1 MPTPVAWCLKERIR
15 GIRMNSYMK
24 GLLALTVLL
33 LTGCMSMGPRS
44 IQTTRADYN
53 MAIQQTNEQELLLN
67 LVRLKY
73 RDSIY
78 FLNVEKVAASL
89 EFNREMGASATVP
102 EKGLNTYTIG
112 AAKVGLVEKP
122 TIFYSPL
129 DGERFTRQMM
139 SVLHPEVLV
148 LLGNSGWSLERLM
161 ALMFQEMNGL
171 KNAPSA
177 TGPTPSYE
185 PVYKDFRQ
193 ALKSLRSLQVR
204 KLVDVGHISESGKP
218 LLELRFLPQAADDPD
233 TLEFK
238 RLLGLA
244 RESNNFKVVIGLG
257 RGGAETINVVPR
269 SMIGILN
276 YLSQGIEPPQK
287 DIERGRVT
295 RTTLANGDTFD
306 WQTLLGGLFRISS
319 SDSEPEN
326 ASIAIRYRD
335 SWFYIADSD
344 LESKSTFSL
353 MSQLMAL
360 QAGSSKQEEMPISFS
375 IGR

>member
-1 MPTPVAWCLKERIR
+1 MHPYIKCYV
-15 GIRMNSYMK
+15 
-24 GLLALTVLL
+24 LLAMLS

-44 IQTTRADYN
+44 IHTTRADYN
-53 MAIQQTNEQELLLN
+53 MAIQQTSEQELLLN

-89 EFNREMGASATVP
+89 EFNREMGASASVP
-102 EKGLNTYTIG
+102 EKGYNSYTIG
-112 AAKVGLVEKP
+112 AAKIGLVEKP

-139 SVLHPEVLV
+139 SVLHPEILV
-148 LLGNSGWSLERLM
+148 LLANSGWSLERLM

-193 ALKSLRSLQVR
+193 AVKILRSLQVR
-204 KLVDVGHISESGKP
+204 KLVDVGHITDSGKP

-233 TLEFK
+233 TVEFK
-238 RLLGLA
+238 RLLGLSHA
-244 RESNNFKVVIGLG
+244 VNNFKVVIGLG

-276 YLSQGIEPPQK
+276 YLSQGIEPPRQ
-287 DIERGRVT
+287 DVERGRVT
-295 RTTLANGDTFD
+295 RTALANGEIFD
-306 WQTLLGGLFRISS
+306 WQLVMGGLFKVSS
-319 SDSEPEN
+319 SETEPEN
-326 ASIAIRYRD
+326 AAVAIRYRD
-335 SWFYIADSD
+335 AWFSISDSD
-344 LESKSTFSL
+344 LDSKSTFSL
-353 MSQLMAL
+353 VSQLMAL
-360 QAGSSKQEEMPISFS
+360 QAGASKQEEMPISFS

>member
-1 MPTPVAWCLKERIR
+1 
-15 GIRMNSYMK
+15 
-24 GLLALTVLL
+24 
-33 LTGCMSMGPRS
+33 
-44 IQTTRADYN
+44 
-53 MAIQQTNEQELLLN
+53 
-67 LVRLKY
+67 
-73 RDSIY
+73 
-78 FLNVEKVAASL
+78 
-89 EFNREMGASATVP
+89 
-102 EKGLNTYTIG
+102 
-112 AAKVGLVEKP
+112 
-122 TIFYSPL
+122 
-129 DGERFTRQMM
+129 
-139 SVLHPEVLV
+139 
-148 LLGNSGWSLERLM
+148 
-161 ALMFQEMNGL
+161 
-171 KNAPSA
+171 
-177 TGPTPSYE
+177 
-185 PVYKDFRQ
+185 
-193 ALKSLRSLQVR
+193 
-204 KLVDVGHISESGKP
+204 
-218 LLELRFLPQAADDPD
+218 LELRFLPQAADDPD

-238 RLLGLA
+238 HLLGLA

>member
-1 MPTPVAWCLKERIR
+1 MTTARNGFVV
-15 GIRMNSYMK
+15 
-24 GLLALTVLL
+24 LTMLM

-44 IQTTRADYN
+44 IHTTRADYN

-89 EFNREMGASATVP
+89 EFNREMGASASVP
-102 EKGLNTYTIG
+102 EKGFTTYTIG

-139 SVLHPEVLV
+139 SVLHPEILV
-148 LLGNSGWSLERLM
+148 LLANSGWSLERLM
-161 ALMFQEMNGL
+161 SLMFQEMNGL

-193 ALKSLRSLQVR
+193 AVKSLRSLQVR

-218 LLELRFLPQAADDPD
+218 LLELRFLPSAADDPD
-233 TLEFK
+233 TVEFK
-238 RLLGLA
+238 RLLGL
-244 RESNNFKVVIGLG
+244 SHNINNFKVVIGLG
-257 RGGAETINVVPR
+257 SGGAETINVVPR

-276 YLSQGIEPPQK
+276 YLSQGVEPPRQ
-287 DIERGRVT
+287 DLERGRVT
-295 RTTLANGDTFD
+295 RTALANGDSFD
-306 WQTLLGGLFRISS
+306 WQMVMGGLFRVS
-319 SDSEPEN
+319 
-326 ASIAIRYRD
+326 
-335 SWFYIADSD
+335 
-344 LESKSTFSL
+344 
-353 MSQLMAL
+353 
-360 QAGSSKQEEMPISFS
+360 
-375 IGR
+375 

>member
-1 MPTPVAWCLKERIR
+1 
-15 GIRMNSYMK
+15 MK
-24 GLLALTVLL
+24 TVSKCFAICFMLL

-44 IQTTRADYN
+44 IHTTRADYN

-102 EKGLNTYTIG
+102 EKGFNSYTIG

-139 SVLHPEVLV
+139 SVLHPEILV
-148 LLGNSGWSLERLM
+148 LLANSGWSLERLM

-193 ALKSLRSLQVR
+193 AVKSLRSLQVR
-204 KLVDVGHISESGKP
+204 KLVDVGHINESGKP
-218 LLELRFLPQAADDPD
+218 FLELRFLPSAVDDPD
-233 TLEFK
+233 TIEFK

-244 RESNNFKVVIGLG
+244 HDTNNFKVVIGLG

-276 YLSQGIEPPQK
+276 YLSQGVEPPRK
-287 DIERGRVT
+287 DIDLGRVT
-295 RTTLANGDTFD
+295 RTTLANGDAFD
-306 WQTLLGGLFRISS
+306 WQSVMGGLFKISS
-319 SDSEPEN
+319 SDSEPDS
-326 ASIAIRYRD
+326 ASVAIRYRD
-335 SWFYIADSD
+335 AWFYISDSD
-344 LESKSTFSL
+344 LDTKSTFSL
-353 MSQLMAL
+353 VSQLMAL
-360 QAGSSKQEEMPISFS
+360 QAGSLKQEEMPISFS

>member
-1 MPTPVAWCLKERIR
+1 MKTVSKFFPVCF
-15 GIRMNSYMK
+15 M
-24 GLLALTVLL
+24 LL

-44 IQTTRADYN
+44 IHTTRADYN

-78 FLNVEKVAASL
+78 FLNVEKIAASL

-102 EKGLNTYTIG
+102 EKGFNSYTIG

-139 SVLHPEVLV
+139 SILHPEVLV
-148 LLGNSGWSLERLM
+148 LLANSGWSLERLM
-161 ALMFQEMNGL
+161 SLMFQEMNGL

-193 ALKSLRSLQVR
+193 AVKSLRSLQVR

-218 LLELRFLPQAADDPD
+218 LLELRFLPSAANDPD
-233 TLEFK
+233 TVEFK

-244 RESNNFKVVIGLG
+244 HKTNNFRVVIGLG
-257 RGGAETINVVPR
+257 RGGVETINVVPR

-276 YLSQGIEPPQK
+276 YLSQGVEPPQK
-287 DIERGRVT
+287 DIELGRVT
-295 RTTLANGDTFD
+295 RTTLANGDIFD
-306 WQTLLGGLFRISS
+306 WQLVMGGLFKVSS
-319 SDSEPEN
+319 SDSEPDN
-326 ASIAIRYRD
+326 ASVAILYRNA
-335 SWFYIADSD
+335 WFYISDSD
-344 LESKSTFSL
+344 LDAKSTFSL
-353 MSQLMAL
+353 VSQLIAL

>member
-1 MPTPVAWCLKERIR
+1 
-15 GIRMNSYMK
+15 MK
-24 GLLALTVLL
+24 TVRKCFALYVMLL

-44 IQTTRADYN
+44 IHTTRADYN

-102 EKGLNTYTIG
+102 EKGFNSYTIG

-129 DGERFTRQMM
+129 AGERFTRQMM
-139 SVLHPEVLV
+139 SVLHPEILV
-148 LLGNSGWSLERLM
+148 LLANSGWSLERLM
-161 ALMFQEMNGL
+161 SLMFQEMNGL

-193 ALKSLRSLQVR
+193 AVKSLRSLQVR
-204 KLVDVGHISESGKP
+204 KLVDVGHINESGKP
-218 LLELRFLPQAADDPD
+218 FLELRFLPSAADDPD
-233 TLEFK
+233 TIEFK

-244 RESNNFKVVIGLG
+244 HDTNNFKVVIGLG

-276 YLSQGIEPPQK
+276 YLSQGVEPPRK
-287 DIERGRVT
+287 DIDLGRVT
-295 RTTLANGDTFD
+295 RTTLANGDAFD
-306 WQTLLGGLFRISS
+306 WQSVMGGLFKISS
-319 SDSEPEN
+319 SDSEPDS
-326 ASIAIRYRD
+326 ASVAIRYRD
-335 SWFYIADSD
+335 AWFYISDSD
-344 LESKSTFSL
+344 LDTKSTFSL
-353 MSQLMAL
+353 VSQLMAL
-360 QAGSSKQEEMPISFS
+360 QAGSLKQEEMPISFS

>member
-1 MPTPVAWCLKERIR
+1 
-15 GIRMNSYMK
+15 MK
-24 GLLALTVLL
+24 RYISASMLL
-33 LTGCMSMGPRS
+33 LIVTLLSGCMTMGPRS
-44 IQTTRADYN
+44 IHTNRADYN
-53 MAIQQTNEQELLLN
+53 MAIQQTNDQELLLN

-102 EKGLNTYTIG
+102 EKGFNSYTIG
-112 AAKVGLVEKP
+112 AAKMGLVEKP

-129 DGERFTRQMM
+129 DGVRFTRQML
-139 SVLHPEVLV
+139 SVLHPEILV
-148 LLGNSGWSLERLM
+148 LLANSGWSLERLM
-161 ALMFQEMNGL
+161 SLMFQEMNGL

-193 ALKSLRSLQVR
+193 AVKSLRSLQVR
-204 KLVDVGHISESGKP
+204 KLVDVGHISDSGKP
-218 LLELRFLPQAADDPD
+218 LLELRFLPKAAADPE
-233 TLEFK
+233 TVEFK

-244 RESNNFKVVIGLG
+244 PENNNFKVVIGLG
-257 RGGAETINVVPR
+257 HGGAGTINVVPR

-276 YLSQGIEPPQK
+276 YLSQGIEPPRK
-287 DIERGRVT
+287 DVDLGRVT
-295 RTTLANGDTFD
+295 KTTLANGEVFD
-306 WQTLLGGLFRISS
+306 WQVVLGGLFRVLS

-326 ASIAIRYRD
+326 AAVAVQTRN
-335 SWFYIADSD
+335 SWFYISDSD
-344 LESKSTFSL
+344 LDSKSTFSL
-353 MSQLMAL
+353 VSQLMAL
-360 QAGSSKQEEMPISFS
+360 QAGTSKQEDMPISFS